1 MDAVLAVCLSN
12 AVIATLLA
20 VLAFL
25 VGIIVRRPA
34 LSHALWSL
42 VLIKLIT
49 PPLVPL
55 SVPTA
60 DWELFRQASPLPT
73 TSGDNAEQ
81 RSRVAESFDPWMSET
96 DTGFVLL
103 EELFLDANQPAA
115 RLAEDASPAPP
126 AGPITEHLPAAS
138 EAATG
143 TVEWP
148 AAADWV
154 SLLCGLALT
163 GSGLWFALMVRRV
176 WQFHRI
182 LRFAQPAD
190 AATLEHAAGIAEK
203 LGLRRLPHIAMI
215 PAKVSPLLWG
225 VWHPQLV
232 LPQALWNQL
241 DWGQRGA
248 LLAHELAHYRRG
260 DPWVRLLETVVTGL
274 FWWHPVVWWARHE
287 LREAEELCCDA
298 WVLWA
303 LPASGKPY
311 ARALL
316 TTVDFLSQDA
326 LPLPVTASG
335 LGHASYLRRRITMIL
350 HRCPPRAVGW
360 AAWPGVAAL
369 ALLLPIC
376 PLQAQAPSGPDPQ
389 KGPSRPPRMAILAPQ
404 QPESELRGQVH
415 ELLEKIPQF
424 QKLTGRLPKRV
435 TVVTPEGEQHLT
447 LMAASQ
453 PDEGRK
459 EPERDKQI
467 EAARAEIQKLREAL
481 MQAERRLAE
490 LVRSRAEREIREF
503 RPPQPPQP
511 PGVPGPAQPGIPGPG
526 QPGIPGPGQ
535 PGGPGVPGGFGPG
548 FGGFPGRNLAD
559 LERRLSELERKMDR
573 ITELLEQRLGP
584 RPGPG
589 GEPPRP
595 AIRGGRGEPGPV
607 PPPPPPEGGP
617 RPGRRDGPPVAPP
630 RERNPEN
637 PPPAEGEAPPV
648 RNG

>member
-25 VGIIVRRPA
+25 IGGLVRRPA
-34 LSHALWSL
+34 LNHALWSL

-55 SVPTA
+55 SVPAA
-60 DWELFRQASPLPT
+60 DWEVFRQAFPLSTDAKHIPDERSPVAGSSQYSTAHADTDLVV
-73 TSGDNAEQ
+73 SDEAILNA
-81 RSRVAESFDPWMSET
+81 S
-96 DTGFVLL
+96 
-103 EELFLDANQPAA
+103 QPAA
-115 RLAEDASPAPP
+115 MLAEDASPAPA
-126 AGPITEHLPAAS
+126 AGPTAEEPPAVSGAVT
-138 EAATG
+138 ATG
-143 TVEWP
+143 RWPTAAEWVRLS
-148 AAADWV
+148 WV
-154 SLLCGLALT
+154 LALA
-163 GSGLWFALMVRRV
+163 GSGLWFALTIRRV

-182 LRFAQPAD
+182 LRFARPAD
-190 AATLEHAAGIAEK
+190 GATVEHAAGIAKK

-215 PAKVSPLLWG
+215 PGKVSPLLWG
-225 VWHPQLV
+225 LWRPQLV
-232 LPQALWNQL
+232 LPEALWSNL
-241 DWGQRGA
+241 DWAQRGA
-248 LLAHELAHYRRG
+248 LLAHELAHFRRG
-260 DPWVRLLETVVTGL
+260 DHWIRLLETVVTGL

-303 LPASGKPY
+303 LPAASKPY
-311 ARALL
+311 AHALL
-316 TTVDFLSQDA
+316 TTVDFLSHDA

-350 HRCPPRAVGW
+350 HRCPPRAIGW

-376 PLQAQAPSGPDPQ
+376 PLQAQALSGPDPQ
-389 KGPSRPPRMAILAPQ
+389 KGPSRPPRMAIMVPQ

-424 QKLTGRLPKRV
+424 QKLTGRLPRRV
-435 TVVTPEGEQHLT
+435 TVITPEGEKHLT

-453 PDEGRK
+453 ADQGRE
-459 EPERDKQI
+459 EPERDKEI

-490 LVRSRAEREIREF
+490 LVRSRAERVIREL
-503 RPPQPPQP
+503 RPLQPPQP
-511 PGVPGPAQPGIPGPG
+511 PGIPGPGIPG
-526 QPGIPGPGQ
+526 GPGL
-535 PGGPGVPGGFGPG
+535 PGGFGP
-548 FGGFPGRNLAD
+548 GFPGRNLAD

-573 ITELLEQRLGP
+573 ITELLEQRFGP

-589 GEPPRP
+589 GEGPRP
-595 AIRGGRGEPGPV
+595 AIRGGRGDPGPV
-607 PPPPPPEGGP
+607 PPPAGPAEGGP
-617 RPGRRDGPPVAPP
+617 RPGRREGPPPDAPP

-637 PPPAEGEAPPV
+637 PPSAEGEAPPV

>member
-1 MDAVLAVCLSN
+1 MDAVLAVGLSN
-12 AVIATLLA
+12 AVSATLLA
-20 VLAFL
+20 VLAYL
-25 VGIIVRRPA
+25 IGVIVRRPA
-34 LSHALWSL
+34 LSHVLWSL
-42 VLIKLIT
+42 VLLKLIT

-60 DWELFRQASPLPT
+60 DWELVKQAFPHPT
-73 TSGDNAEQ
+73 VSEETADE
-81 RSRVAESFDPWMSET
+81 RSQVAGPSDFSMSRTET
-96 DTGFVLL
+96 DSVVLDDVSV
-103 EELFLDANQPAA
+103 DASQPAVMFT
-115 RLAEDASPAPP
+115 EDASPATA
-126 AGPITEHLPAAS
+126 AGSTAEESPAAS
-138 EAATG
+138 NPV
-143 TVEWP
+143 TVPGRWP
-148 AAADWV
+148 TAADWL
-154 SLLCGLALT
+154 SLLGGLALT
-163 GSGLWFALMVRRV
+163 GSGLWFALTARRV
-176 WQFHRI
+176 WRFHRI
-182 LRFAQPAD
+182 LRFARPAD
-190 AATLEHAAGIAEK
+190 AATVEQAAGIAEK
-203 LGLRRLPHIAMI
+203 LGLRRLPPVVLI
-215 PAKVSPLLWG
+215 PGKVSPLLWG
-225 VWHPQLV
+225 LWRPQLV
-232 LPQALWNQL
+232 LPEALWSNL
-241 DWGQRGA
+241 DWAQRGA
-248 LLAHELAHYRRG
+248 LLAHELAHFRRG
-260 DPWVRLLETVVTGL
+260 DHWVRLLETVVTGL

-303 LPASGKPY
+303 LPAASKPY

-316 TTVDFLSQDA
+316 TTVDFLTHDA

-335 LGHASYLRRRITMIL
+335 LGHVSTLRRRLIMIL

-360 AAWPGVAAL
+360 AAWPGVAAV

-376 PLQAQAPSGPDPQ
+376 PLQAQTPSEPDPQ
-389 KGPSRPPRMAILAPQ
+389 KGPSRPPRIAIMAPQ

-424 QKLTGRLPKRV
+424 RKLTGRLPRRV

-453 PDEGRK
+453 ADEGRK
-459 EPERDKQI
+459 EPERDKEI

-490 LVRSRAEREIREF
+490 LIRSRAEREIREF
-503 RPPQPPQP
+503 RPPQPPQ
-511 PGVPGPAQPGIPGPG
+511 A
-526 QPGIPGPGQ
+526 PGIPGPGQ
-535 PGGPGVPGGFGPG
+535 PGGPGGPGGFGPG
-548 FGGFPGRNLAD
+548 FPFPGRNLAD

-595 AIRGGRGEPGPV
+595 AIRGGRGEPAPV

-617 RPGRRDGPPVAPP
+617 RPGRREGPPPGAPP

-637 PPPAEGEAPPV
+637 PPPPEGEAPPV